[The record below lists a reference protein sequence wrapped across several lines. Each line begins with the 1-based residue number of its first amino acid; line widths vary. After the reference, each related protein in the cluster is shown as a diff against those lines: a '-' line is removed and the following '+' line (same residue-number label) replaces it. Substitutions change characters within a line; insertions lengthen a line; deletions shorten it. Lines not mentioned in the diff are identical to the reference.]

1 MKHCYSCLVML
12 FLSVCVWAQQ
22 DPQYSQNMF
31 TKLAVNP
38 AHAGAYDAVCGTLL
52 YRNQWTGWGE
62 GAPRTFLLMAEM
74 PVPKLRGGLGLT
86 VVSDQLGYEK
96 NIMARLAYAH
106 KLYLGS
112 GYLHLG
118 LDAGLM
124 QKSLDGTKLIYND
137 GGDPNIP
144 LGSVS
149 GSSMDFGFGAYYY
162 NEKLYAGLS
171 AAHLTEG
178 EIKTDNVTTKLARH
192 YYFMAGYDA
201 EISPEIILKPSVLAK
216 SEGTSTQIDANVTA
230 LLQNRFWLGFS
241 YRFIEQDAM
250 VVMAG
255 LEVTP
260 NFKIGYSYDLTV
272 TDIKS
277 YSSGSHEI
285 MLNYCFRIKAPV
297 ERQFHKNVRF
307 L

>member
-1 MKHCYSCLVML
+1 MKKFYTLGLIVVC
-12 FLSVCVWAQQ
+12 SVSAYAQQ

-38 AHAGAYDAVCGTLL
+38 AHAGAYDAICGTML
-52 YRNQWTGWGE
+52 YRKQWTGFD
-62 GAPRTFLLMAEM
+62 GAPKTFLLMAEM

-86 VVSDQLGYEK
+86 VASDQLGFEK

-112 GYLHLG
+112 GYLNLG

-124 QKSLDGTKLIYND
+124 QKSIDGSKFIYND

-144 LGSVS
+144 LGAVS
-149 GSSMDFGFGAYYY
+149 GSALDFGFGAYYY
-162 NEKLYAGLS
+162 SEKLYAGLS
-171 AAHLTEG
+171 ASHLTEA

-192 YYFMAGYDA
+192 YYFMAGYDV
-201 EISPEIILKPSVLAK
+201 ELTPDIMLKPSLFAK
-216 SEGTSTQIDANVTA
+216 SEATSTQVDVNANV
-230 LLQNRFWLGFS
+230 LLQNKFWLGFS
-241 YRFIEQDAM
+241 YRFVPQDAL

-260 NFKIGYSYDLTV
+260 NLKVGYSYDMTM
-272 TDIKS
+272 TDIKT
-277 YSSGSHEI
+277 YSSGTHEI
-285 MLNYCFRIKAPV
+285 MLNYCFRVKPTV